1 MIGYRNAFR
10 FIKSDFER
18 YMTLHQNGGAGFV
31 KALMQTLFLE
41 RGFKFT
47 FWWRLAGVK
56 SILKPFVWFC
66 YRYYSSKYGIQI
78 NTSTRIGGGLYIG
91 HGMGVVIN
99 PTAIIGKNFTISQF
113 CTIGSNKGKAAVI
126 GDNVYIAPN
135 VCIVENVHIGN
146 NSSVGAGSVVI
157 HDIPQNAVA
166 AGCPAKILKI
176 K

>member
-1 MIGYRNAFR
+1 MV
-10 FIKSDFER
+10 
-18 YMTLHQNGGAGFV
+18 L
-31 KALMQTLFLE
+31 L
-41 RGFKFT
+41 
-47 FWWRLAGVK
+47 
-56 SILKPFVWFC
+56 SILLKQVWN
-66 YRYYSSKYGIQI
+66 SNQHI
-78 NTSTRIGGGLYIG
+78 NTYWRR
-91 HGMGVVIN
+91 IN

-135 VCIVENVHIGN
+135 VCIVENVRIGN